1 MIADETRATVIAEH
15 YRDACKGILKQLE
28 TRNKELLWLFVLYAL
43 TTLNA
48 YYPRLFSE
56 LLPKSLEGSL
66 GISVPQSAS
75 IPLGFTGFIL
85 LFAITLLLADVYNLS
100 VVIERTVAY
109 ARQLETVLEEL
120 LGKGMVARYKTANER
135 RPKLIIQ
142 ATYMFSIGFAV
153 INSALNI
160 VILWGNSH
168 ANFKAT
174 GLFFLTLDFLL
185 CAAILY
191 MSVMFVTAFLTVAR

>member
-1 MIADETRATVIAEH
+1 MIADETRATLIAEH

-28 TRNKELLWLFVLYAL
+28 TRNKELLWLFVLYAF

-66 GISVPQSAS
+66 RISVPQSAS

-85 LFAITLLLADVYNLS
+85 LFAIALLLADVYNLS

-109 ARQLETVLEEL
+109 ARQWETVLEEL
-120 LGKGMVARYKTANER
+120 LGKGMVARYKTAKER
-135 RPKLIIQ
+135 RPTLIIQ

-153 INSALNI
+153 INGALNI
-160 VILWGNSH
+160 VIRWGNSH

-191 MSVMFVTAFLTVAR
+191 MRVMFVTAFLSVAR